1 MRRMMFS
8 MLHDESD
15 KPPAFKRPG
24 FIESFFGLLGA
35 GIAGT
40 VLFVLLFLVFWP
52 VLLVFGIWLMILR
65 YRMKKAMAQM
75 GQEFQDAVNGAAGPH
90 EDARHGRKRVK
101 VTVTTVGPE
110 RAEPEQAEPEQAEPE
125 QAEPDEDCQ

>member
-1 MRRMMFS
+1 MMFS

-24 FIESFFGLLGA
+24 FLESFFGLLGA

-40 VLFVLLFLVFWP
+40 ILFVLLFLVFWP

-65 YRMKKAMAQM
+65 HRMKKAMAQM
-75 GQEFQDAVNGAAGPH
+75 GQDFQDAANGAAGPA
-90 EDARHGRKRVK
+90 EDAHHGRKRVK
-101 VTVTTVGPE
+101 VTVTTV
-110 RAEPEQAEPEQAEPE
+110 EPEQAEPERAESE
-125 QAEPDEDCQ
+125 QAPPDEDNP